1 MAILSRSASAALLLV
16 FAALAAHAQDAERG
30 RLLYETYCGDCHY
43 ERVHQRPR
51 ERSAVR
57 TLEDLRDIVA
67 LRAPM
72 TKYTFSP
79 DDRED
84 IVAYLNRSHYKLP
97 K

>member
-1 MAILSRSASAALLLV
+1 MAILFRSASAVFLV
-16 FAALAAHAQDAERG
+16 CAALAAQAQDAERG
-30 RLLYETYCGDCHY
+30 RLLYDTYCGDCHY

-72 TKYTFSP
+72 TKYAFSL

>member
-1 MAILSRSASAALLLV
+1 MAILSRGGSAILLVLAALT
-16 FAALAAHAQDAERG
+16 AQAQDAERG
-30 RLLYETYCGDCHY
+30 RLLYDTYCGDCHY

-72 TKYTFSP
+72 TKYAFSL

-84 IVAYLNRSHYKLP
+84 VVAYLNRSHYKLP

>member
-1 MAILSRSASAALLLV
+1 MAILFRSASVLLLAV
-16 FAALAAHAQDAERG
+16 TALAAQAQDPERG
-30 RLLYETYCGDCHY
+30 RLLYDTYCGDCHY

-72 TKYTFSP
+72 TKYAFSL